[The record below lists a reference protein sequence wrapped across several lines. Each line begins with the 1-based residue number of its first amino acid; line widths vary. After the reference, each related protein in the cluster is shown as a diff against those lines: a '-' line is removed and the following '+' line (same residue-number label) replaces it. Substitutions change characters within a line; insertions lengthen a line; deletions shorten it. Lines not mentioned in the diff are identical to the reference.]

1 MHMTQEGILPPL
13 CLAQKYKPVKFF
25 LIQSAIQTA
34 SNDGLQPD
42 EQGSEVGVTCDEEKS
57 DGEQDVVTAGN
68 RLKEIRNRH
77 DTNSEAV
84 SELVG
89 KQGQNGADRRQKSA
103 KKISHRTFWTESE
116 FSHGVQASAAFLT
129 SCFTHFLGVFPIV
142 ARSARHRAPK
152 VHGVTHAAP
161 KSLPEMHN
169 IFRVRVN

>member
-103 KKISHRTFWTESE
+103 KKSVTERSGLNPNFPTACKPQQPSSPLALPTFW
-116 FSHGVQASAAFLT
+116 ASFRSLRGQPAT
-129 SCFTHFLGVFPIV
+129 GHRKFTG
-142 ARSARHRAPK
+142 
-152 VHGVTHAAP
+152 
-161 KSLPEMHN
+161 
-169 IFRVRVN
+169 